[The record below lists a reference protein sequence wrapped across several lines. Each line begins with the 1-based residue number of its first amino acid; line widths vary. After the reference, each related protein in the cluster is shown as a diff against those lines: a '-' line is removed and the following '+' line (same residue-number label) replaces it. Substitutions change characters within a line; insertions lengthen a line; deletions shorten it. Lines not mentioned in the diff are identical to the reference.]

1 AGGVGHEV
9 AVHLLGGFGV
19 AVGAAAGE
27 GFEQHAGQGVDVGAG
42 VGVPGEPLGGHVGPG
57 ADGQAGGG
65 DRGLTEGAGDAEID
79 EIGPAVWADQ
89 DVGGLDV
96 AVHQAR
102 RVRGVQGGRDL
113 GEDVQG
119 GVRVERAVLGQ
130 PRGQVGALDEFH
142 VDEQPS
148 VDGAVRVDGGDVR
161 IAQGGGEDGLTF
173 EAGAIAL
180 VGGQFGGQQLEGDTA
195 AV

>member
-1 AGGVGHEV
+1 GARGGVLGHAEGDHLVQGGRDGGVGGRGAGGVGHEV

-102 RVRGVQGGRDL
+102 RV
-113 GEDVQG
+113 
-119 GVRVERAVLGQ
+119 
-130 PRGQVGALDEFH
+130 
-142 VDEQPS
+142 
-148 VDGAVRVDGGDVR
+148 
-161 IAQGGGEDGLTF
+161 
-173 EAGAIAL
+173 
-180 VGGQFGGQQLEGDTA
+180 
-195 AV
+195 